1 MMKMMSKEMMHKAMN
16 AKSTDALKAMMTQG
30 ATALDDSEL
39 ASITGG
45 AGGGSNKVGV
55 GTVVYFIKKN
65 PKLYETGRIS
75 AVMVPGVTYQVSATE
90 LSLDPSRFP
99 MYILDSEI
107 YLYSNDM

>member
-1 MMKMMSKEMMHKAMN
+1 MMKMMSKEMMHEAMH
-16 AKSTDALKAMMTQG
+16 AKSTDALKTMMTQS

-45 AGGGSNKVGV
+45 AGGSNKVGV

-65 PKLYETGRIS
+65 PTLYETGRIS